1 MRLMRSAAER
11 GSTEIGWLHSRHTFS
26 FGDYWDERWLGF
38 RGLRVINDDV
48 IEPARG
54 FGTHPHR
61 DMEIITWV
69 LDGAL
74 EHRDS
79 TGGGGVMRHGDV
91 QVMSAGRG
99 IRHSEFNHAADAS
112 VRLLQVWIQP
122 DCTGIPPAYAQ
133 AHVPAAA
140 RSGRWAV
147 LAAGGGR
154 AAAVPIAVDAAVM
167 TAELSA
173 GSTLTHTLAS
183 GRHAWLHVARGS
195 VEVDGVRMGDGDAVG
210 LSDEPGLSIRATA
223 DAELLLFDLA

>member
-1 MRLMRSAAER
+1 MRIMRPAAER
-11 GSTEIGWLHSRHTFS
+11 GTTEIGWLHSRHSFS
-26 FGDYWDERWLGF
+26 FGDYWDERWPGF

-48 IEPARG
+48 IEPGQG

-99 IRHSEFNHAADAS
+99 IRHSEFNHSADEA

-122 DCTGIPPAYAQ
+122 GCTGIPPAYAQ

-140 RSGRWAV
+140 RAGRWAA

-154 AAAVPIAVDAAVM
+154 AAAVPIAVDAAVL
-167 TAELSA
+167 TAELPA
-173 GSTLTHTLAS
+173 GGALAHAIAP
-183 GRHAWLHVARGS
+183 GRHAWLHVARGE
-195 VEVDGVRMGDGDAVG
+195 VEVDGARLREGDAVAV
-210 LSDEPGLSIRATA
+210 SDEPGLSIRAGSY
-223 DAELLLFDLA
+223 AELLLFDLG

>member
-1 MRLMRSAAER
+1 MRILRPAAER
-11 GSTEIGWLHSRHTFS
+11 GTTEIGWLHSRHSFS
-26 FGDYWDERWLGF
+26 FGEYWDEAWMGF
-38 RGLRVINDDV
+38 QGLRVINDDV
-48 IEPARG
+48 IEPGQG

-99 IRHSEFNHAADAS
+99 IRHSEFNHSKDES

-122 DCTGIPPAYAQ
+122 GCTGIPPAYAQ
-133 AHVPAAA
+133 ANVPAAE
-140 RSGRWAV
+140 RTNRWAV
-147 LAAGGGR
+147 LAAGAGR
-154 AAAVPIAVDAAVM
+154 PSAVAIAADAAVL

-173 GSTLTHTLAS
+173 GKQLSHVIAV

-195 VEVDGVRMGDGDAVG
+195 VTVDGQALGEGDAIAV
-210 LSDEPGLSIRATA
+210 SDEPGLSVTA
-223 DAELLLFDLA
+223 VSDAELLLFDLV

>member
-1 MRLMRSAAER
+1 MRLLRPAAER
-11 GSTEIGWLHSRHTFS
+11 GSTEIGWLHSRHS
-26 FGDYWDERWLGF
+26 FAFGEYWDERWLGF

-48 IEPARG
+48 IEPGKG

-99 IRHSEFNHAADAS
+99 IRHSEFNHSAS
-112 VRLLQVWIQP
+112 EAVRLLQVWIQP

-133 AHVPAAA
+133 AHVPAAERA
-140 RSGRWAV
+140 GRWAV

-154 AAAVPIAVDAAVM
+154 RSAVPIAVDAAVM
-167 TAELSA
+167 AAELVA
-173 GSTLTHTLAS
+173 GAS
-183 GRHAWLHVARGS
+183 LGHAIAPGRHVWLHVARGA
-195 VEVDGVRMGDGDAVG
+195 VDVDGRALAEGDAIGV
-210 LSDEPGLSIRATA
+210 SDEPGLSIRATS